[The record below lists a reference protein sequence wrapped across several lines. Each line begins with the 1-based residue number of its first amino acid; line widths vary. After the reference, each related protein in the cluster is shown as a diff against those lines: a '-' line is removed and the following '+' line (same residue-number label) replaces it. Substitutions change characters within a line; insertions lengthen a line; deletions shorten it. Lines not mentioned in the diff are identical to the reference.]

1 MRIGKPLLLIT
12 LSATALSLLSL
23 AAPASAQ
30 QAGYNVSSGIRV
42 GHSEALNES
51 DVADFRRAARQSGYN
66 PASPTRS
73 SANPLAY
80 QTAGASRAVSSANS
94 SLRIG
99 QPLLG
104 GAQPRRLGSSAGATS
119 YSRNLG
125 GSGTALGIR
134 SLRTG
139 GMGPTGAGYTPFGT
153 ASHSGTRGSL
163 LANRRRGLTSRV
175 GLSRTD
181 KRLTARRGLG
191 GRRSPLIGRA
201 GLAGRGGVSNWVNR

>member
-1 MRIGKPLLLIT
+1 MCVGKPLQLI
-12 LSATALSLLSL
+12 ALSIATVALSNVAL
-23 AAPASAQ
+23 PVGAQ
-30 QAGYNVSSGIRV
+30 QVGYQVTRGIRV

-51 DVADFRRAARQSGYN
+51 DVAQFREDSQQSSLRSV
-66 PASPTRS
+66 APTRS
-73 SANPLAY
+73 SVNPLAY
-80 QTAGASRAVSSANS
+80 QARGLSSAASSANS
-94 SLRIG
+94 NLRIG

-163 LANRRRGLTSRV
+163 LANRYRGLTNRI
-175 GLSRTD
+175 GLSLTD
-181 KRLTARRGLG
+181 RRLKARRGLG
-191 GRRSPLIGRA
+191 GRRSSLIGRA
-201 GLAGRGGVSNWVNR
+201 GLTRRGGVSNWVKR